1 MTDEAGPD
9 RVVQDV
15 RDRPAQVSLRVDH
28 PGREPAAEQVTC
40 ALVPVVEALCVLAV
54 EELDASREPRLRRIE
69 DEVDVVAHQVEG
81 VAVPAIALDGLGE
94 QTEIREPVVVVAKD
108 RGAVDAASS
117 HVEVAVR
124 ELRTKDARHDLRD

>member
-28 PGREPAAEQVTC
+28 PGREPGAEQVTGS
-40 ALVPVVEALCVLAV
+40 LVPVVEALCVHAV
-54 EELDASREPRLRRIE
+54 EKLDASREPRLRRVE
-69 DEVDVVAHQVEG
+69 DEVDVVAHQAEG

-94 QTEIREPVVVVAKD
+94 EIEIGEPVVVVAKD
-108 RGAVDAASS
+108 RGAIDATTS